1 MEVYYASLER
11 VTDPLLDEVETKGV
25 AERMVR
31 STRARP
37 GWCRF
42 FMLLLLPAIGMLAP
56 GCFSQPSLVSGQ
68 GEPLSQ
74 KRIARLWEEMSEA
87 SKVSSHGPLTVERAI
102 EEALRASPELEQIR
116 RRSAAAEEQVKQADA
131 AFYPRLVLAED
142 YNTTDNPVY
151 ALMNIIN
158 QRRLQPDVDFNHP
171 GQQQNFSTQVRGQWS
186 VFEGGR
192 RFYEREA
199 TLSKRDSLEADLLS
213 ARNELVG
220 KVTETYYRWLR
231 SLDFIDVA
239 DNALKVSRTNGQLG
253 ENRLRAGVA
262 LPSEVMRLK
271 ARTAEARG
279 DLVAARTGARSYQA
293 ALERLIVRPIRP
305 EEIPESKPLPSPLS
319 AEQLNSKDLVKEAIE
334 KRPEIAALRSLIEA
348 ARMRVLSVRGTL
360 LPQVGTSALYQW
372 DSENLSH
379 ASGSWMV
386 SVLATWPLFEGGA
399 RLSQIREAREKLME
413 IEARGEQVALDI
425 ALEVHQATLSV
436 QASAEKIQAA
446 DERRKYAQ
454 SALKEV
460 QNQYRNEVVTVDSL
474 LQAEVSWK
482 QAEASYTASIFDGK
496 IAHVL
501 LRQALGEFAH
511 WLEASD
517 K

>member
-1 MEVYYASLER
+1 MKGCYARLETAQGSP
-11 VTDPLLDEVETKGV
+11 VVEAETKEV
-25 AERMVR
+25 AHRMGR
-31 STRARP
+31 SARAHL
-37 GWCRF
+37 CRRR
-42 FMLLLLPAIGMLAP
+42 LLRLSFLLAIGMLGP
-56 GCFSQPSLVSGQ
+56 GCAGAPLLSSDE

-74 KRIARLWEEMSEA
+74 KKMVRLFENLSEG
-87 SKVSSHGPLTVERAI
+87 SKVSSEGPLTAERAI
-102 EEALRASPELEQIR
+102 QEALKASPELEQIR
-116 RRSAAAEEQVKQADA
+116 LRIEAAGEQVKQANA
-131 AFYPRLVLAED
+131 AFFPRLILAEE

-158 QRRLQPDVDFNHP
+158 QRRLQPNVDFNRP
-171 GQQQNFSTQVRGQWS
+171 GQEQNFSTRIQGRWS

-192 RFYEREA
+192 RLYDRKA
-199 TLSKRDSLEADLLS
+199 ALGQRDSLESELLS

-239 DNALKVSRTNGQLG
+239 DRALEVSRTDEQLG
-253 ENRLRAGVA
+253 EYRLSAGIA
-262 LPSEVMRLK
+262 LPSELMRLK

-279 DLVAARTGARSYQA
+279 DLVAARTGARRYQA
-293 ALERLIVRPIRP
+293 ALERLIVRPIRA
-305 EEIPESKPLPSPLS
+305 EEIPETTPPLS
-319 AEQLNSKDLVKEAIE
+319 PSSPERLDSRELVEKAIE
-334 KRPEIAALRSLIEA
+334 KRPEMAALRSLIEA
-348 ARMRVLSVRGTL
+348 ARMRVRSARGTL
-360 LPQVGTSALYQW
+360 LPRLETGASYQW
-372 DSENLSH
+372 DSESLNE

-386 SVLATWPLFEGGA
+386 SIMATWPLFEGGA
-399 RLSQIREAREKLME
+399 RLSQVRETQAKLKQ
-413 IEARGEQVALDI
+413 IEARGKQIALDI

-436 QASAEKIQAA
+436 QESAEKIQVA

-454 SALKEV
+454 IALKEV

-474 LQAEVSWK
+474 LEAEVSWK

-501 LRQALGEFAH
+501 LRQALGDFAN
-511 WLEASD
+511 WMEASE